1 MPADYIIDKNVRL
14 VRIIFTGR
22 VTTAEMYDGRHRMLA
37 NPAFDPA
44 FSHLVDARAA
54 TTFEMNGYSIKQ
66 FAQKQVLTDNAR
78 RAIVLSN
85 TPDIGLARMF
95 QIYRGLAGG
104 HEEIQ
109 IFQQMYAAIKWLGLP
124 DGYRWK

>member
-1 MPADYIIDKNVRL
+1 VPADYIIDKNVRL

-22 VTTAEMYDGRHRMLA
+22 VTTAEMYDARHRMLA
-37 NPAFDPA
+37 DPAFDPA
-44 FSHLVDARAA
+44 FSHLVDACAA

-66 FAQKQVLTDNAR
+66 FAQKQVLADNAR

-85 TPDIGLARMF
+85 SPDFGLARMF
-95 QIYRGLAGG
+95 QIYREIAGG
-104 HEEIQ
+104 NEEIQ
-109 IFQQMYAAIKWLGLP
+109 IFQQIDPAIKWLGLP